1 MSIKLTIGEC
11 ESAASKYHSVAREVG
26 NQKAGLT
33 STSGSVKDA
42 WRGGAAEEWA
52 HRIDIVANQVEQGV
66 ADDISSVGD
75 LLDDVAQDAR
85 TLRGKAEALPA
96 SLGGSGDSGGARLV
110 LDDGAAGGVRG
121 DVTALG
127 EALDRVEP
135 AIADIRGILSQL
147 RTCSL
152 SVDDAAEAA
161 VKDAKG
167 KLETFSGD
175 WDAYL
180 SGVSSLV
187 DKITSG
193 MAKLDPNEP
202 AMRENATAKAVAN
215 YAKSAGAAAALRGL
229 ATNSCAY
236 GGDPVNMVTGNF
248 IYPELD
254 LRLGGTPGASV
265 ERMYNSGSPEVGL
278 FGLGWSSTL
287 DECLA
292 FDGALV
298 THLSPD
304 GRRRAFAPAGDGD
317 VWKTVD
323 EVEEAITRE
332 GDSYV
337 LERPDGTSRVFDG
350 DGRLVEV
357 RDPLG
362 VTAVVRRDGAGLPV
376 RLETGGGGRYVDVT
390 YAGTRVALVRDHAG
404 REVSYAYEGDL
415 LVSVT
420 KPDGATWGYAYDGK
434 GRLCGVVD
442 PAGRW
447 RLKQSYDAHGRV
459 ARQQMA
465 GEGEDVFSYATGSTA
480 HESARSGRE
489 AFVQDEQGRTTE
501 VRRGTVSERYTYTER
516 NLWEGRLDGAGA
528 RTRWGY
534 DAAGDVSRM
543 ELPSGAGV
551 DIERDGRRVSG
562 VTVAGRRLLSVSYE
576 DGLPTSVTDGEGNAF
591 AVSWDEDGGGLSVVD
606 PDGTRTSIALN
617 ASREPV
623 SLQVPG
629 EGETRV
635 ERDPLG
641 RPTRV
646 VTPSGTVRYGWDAEG
661 RLTSEQAEGED
672 PRTYAY
678 DARGDLA
685 RVTEGEHRLSVER
698 DEAGRV
704 VRAELDDGQWV
715 SAAYDEAGRMTFS
728 EDSHGRTLACEY
740 DGEGRLRRAT
750 DAAGSWVEWS
760 YDKAGRPVRSRAS
773 SGAESTVAYGFD
785 GRVRSVSDNRTG
797 GFSIARDAL
806 GRAIASFDGEG
817 LLFEARR
824 NANGDVVATTN
835 AVGERASFERDWAG
849 RIVRVAADGV
859 RASVSRDAAGRA
871 SAVSVSE
878 GGSAL
883 LKERYRYTKGGRL
896 SRIEGPLGTESFRWA
911 RDGSLRSR
919 EDALGTT
926 TSQVGADGR
935 SMRVTRPDG
944 TVWEGSLSRD
954 TRLATVRDG
963 GASVA
968 VSFDGLGRPV
978 RADMGG
984 GATVDYEYDGAGRLL
999 SVAHSRAPKVTY
1011 AYDKAD
1017 RVSGITQGDMGV
1029 RYAYDDAGRIA
1040 RREFSD
1046 GTSVSYAYD
1055 GRGNLASLVARDA
1068 DGHDALSEGYS
1079 YDRLGRRVARTV
1091 TRDGATSELA
1101 YSYDG
1106 AGRLLSVSEDGRER
1120 DAWDY
1125 DALGNVL
1132 RASTPRGTTTYA
1144 YDAAGR
1150 MAGSE
1155 GPEGTRRY
1163 EWDARSRLSRVT
1175 DGEGAPVLE
1184 LSWDAADRLV
1194 SSTSERGT
1202 TTYGYDA
1209 LGNRVCQEGP
1219 DGSFGWAIDPLR
1231 ATRNTLGWGRE
1242 GDLRPALADGAMPL
1256 WSSGTCLVS
1265 DANGTPLATTSD
1277 LATALLEDPFGQGGW
1292 DGLAFGYA
1300 GYTPDPATGLLHA
1313 RLRDYDPSARR
1324 FCSPDPRRGYVASP
1338 RTLNRWACCFGDPV
1352 NLVDVDGG
1360 WPDWSGAGKWIK
1372 DRANDAKEW
1381 VGDRANDVKSTV
1393 NGALNT
1399 AAKWWDENAQ
1409 INMKATTVPADLTS
1423 GMFGIGTYYKQTVT
1437 QTAGHGWLYTNVDEH
1452 GNVTGRGIRIPG
1464 IASIGLDSKS
1474 GLEVSLLGGN
1484 YFGATL
1490 GVNANV
1496 GINEYGPS
1504 LNVDIKGGLANN
1516 NFGAGATL
1524 GLPNSGV
1531 RVFHNTTSGSTTVHD
1546 EWGVHLNTAYVAAVV
1561 IAVVVA
1567 KNPSPAPAIYG
1578 GIMAVLNFL
1587 FGPQAA
1593 FAAECK

>member
-161 VKDAKG
+161 VKDVKG

-236 GGDPVNMVTGNF
+236 GGDPVNMVTGDF

-298 THLSPD
+298 THLRPD

-447 RLKQSYDAHGRV
+447 RLRQSYDAHGRV
-459 ARQQMA
+459 SRQRMA
-465 GEGEDVFSYATGSTA
+465 GEGEDVFSYASGSTT
-480 HESARSGRE
+480 HEAARSGRE
-489 AFVQDEQGRTTE
+489 AFVQDERGRTTE
-501 VRRGTVSERYTYTER
+501 VRRGAVSERYAYTER

-562 VTVAGRRLLSVSYE
+562 VTVAGRRLLSVAYE

-591 AVSWDEDGGGLSVVD
+591 AVTWEEGGGGLSVAN

-661 RLTSEQAEGED
+661 RLTSEQAEGEA

-685 RVTEGEHRLSVER
+685 RVTEGEHRLDVER

-704 VRAELDDGQWV
+704 VRAELDDGQWM
-715 SAAYDEAGRMTFS
+715 SAAYDEAGRLASS
-728 EDSHGRTLACEY
+728 EDSHGRTLACTY
-740 DGEGRLRRAT
+740 DEVGRLRRAT
-750 DAAGSWVEWS
+750 DATGGWVEWD
-760 YDKAGRPVRSRAS
+760 YDDAGRVVGVSDCLGTSQSIR
-773 SGAESTVAYGFD
+773 YGLD
-785 GRVRSVSDNRTG
+785 GRVRSVSDNRAG
-797 GFSIARDAL
+797 DVSVARDAL

-824 NANGDVVATTN
+824 DTRGAITSTKN
-835 AVGERASFERDWAG
+835 AVGETAHFERDWAG

-859 RASVSRDAAGRA
+859 SASVSRDAAGRA
-871 SAVSVSE
+871 STVSVSE
-878 GGSAL
+878 GGGGPTL
-883 LKERYRYTKGGRL
+883 LEERRTYTKGGRL

-911 RDGSLRSR
+911 RDGSLRSH

-926 TSQVGADGR
+926 TTSQMGADGR

-968 VSFDGLGRPV
+968 VSFDGLGHPV
-978 RADMGG
+978 HADMGG

-1011 AYDKAD
+1011 AYDRAD

-1029 RYAYDDAGRIA
+1029 RYAYDDAGRIV
-1040 RREFSD
+1040 RRDFSD

-1055 GRGNLASLVARDA
+1055 GRGRLASLVARDA
-1068 DGHDALSEGYS
+1068 DGHDALSEGYA

-1120 DAWDY
+1120 DTWDY

-1132 RASTPRGTTTYA
+1132 RAITPRGTTTYA

-1155 GPEGTRRY
+1155 GPEGSRRY

-1209 LGNRVCQEGP
+1209 LGNRVSQEGP

-1231 ATRNTLGWGRE
+1231 PTRNTLAWGHE
-1242 GDLRPALADGAMPL
+1242 GDLLPALADGAMPL

-1277 LATALLEDPFGQGGW
+1277 LATALLEDPFGAGSW

-1300 GYTPDPATGLLHA
+1300 GYAPDPATGLLHA

-1324 FCSPDPRRGYVASP
+1324 FCSPDPRRGYATSP

-1360 WPDWSGAGKWIK
+1360 WPDVGKWFS
-1372 DRANDAKEW
+1372 DRAHDAQEFWDKQVYGIDRTLKKEEVDIDGVK
-1381 VGDRANDVKSTV
+1381 VGGETYRHTGGGIIVVQRNADNETTGVNLNLPSISIPGTKIKVSTSASLRWGEKWGISDSVNYTNGDGPTSSYGWEVSHSGVGVKHSV
-1393 NGALNT
+1393 SSKLPN
-1399 AAKWWDENAQ
+1399 
-1409 INMKATTVPADLTS
+1409 I
-1423 GMFGIGTYYKQTVT
+1423 IGTTIGTRASVGKGFSWPQIGYAAALAGMTV
-1437 QTAGHGWLYTNVDEH
+1437 
-1452 GNVTGRGIRIPG
+1452 
-1464 IASIGLDSKS
+1464 
-1474 GLEVSLLGGN
+1474 
-1484 YFGATL
+1484 
-1490 GVNANV
+1490 
-1496 GINEYGPS
+1496 
-1504 LNVDIKGGLANN
+1504 
-1516 NFGAGATL
+1516 
-1524 GLPNSGV
+1524 
-1531 RVFHNTTSGSTTVHD
+1531 
-1546 EWGVHLNTAYVAAVV
+1546 VV
-1561 IAVVVA
+1561 IAAVA
-1567 KNPSPAPAIYG
+1567 DNAVGVEGVDEAPAAAGWVY
-1578 GIMAVLNFL
+1578 VLRQL
-1587 FGPQAA
+1587 LSAPA
-1593 FAAECK
+1593 FAAACAG

>member
-1 MSIKLTIGEC
+1 MGIRLTIGEC
-11 ESAASKYHSVAREVG
+11 ESAASRYHSVARGVAS
-26 NQKAGLT
+26 QKDRLT
-33 STSGSVKDA
+33 SASGELKGA
-42 WRGGAAEEWA
+42 WEGTAADEWT

-75 LLDDVAQDAR
+75 LLDDVAQGAR
-85 TLRGKAEALPA
+85 ALRGKAEALPA

-121 DVTALG
+121 DVTTLG
-127 EALDRVEP
+127 EALGRVEP

-175 WDAYL
+175 WDVYL

-187 DKITSG
+187 DKITAG
-193 MAKLDPNEP
+193 MSKLDPNEL
-202 AMRENATAKAVAN
+202 AMRENAMAKAVAN
-215 YAKSAGAAAALRGL
+215 YARATGAAAAMRGL
-229 ATNSCAY
+229 ATSSCAY

-254 LRLGGTPGASV
+254 LRLGGAPGASV
-265 ERMYNSGSPEVGL
+265 ERMYNSDSPEVGL

-298 THLSPD
+298 THLRPD
-304 GRRRAFAPAGDGD
+304 GRRRAFAPSGDGD

-323 EVEEAITRE
+323 EVEETITRE
-332 GDSYV
+332 EDSYV

-350 DGRLVEV
+350 TGRLAEV
-357 RDPLG
+357 RDLLG
-362 VTAVVRRDGAGLPV
+362 VTAIVRRDGAGRPV
-376 RLETGGGGRYVDVT
+376 RLETGGGSRHADIT
-390 YAGTRVALVRDHAG
+390 CAGTHVVLVRDHIG

-415 LVSVT
+415 LASVT
-420 KPDGATWGYAYDGK
+420 RPDGATWGYAYDGK

-459 ARQQMA
+459 VRQQMA
-465 GEGEDVFSYATGSTA
+465 GEGEDVFSYTTGSTT

-501 VRRGTVSERYTYTER
+501 VRRGAVSERYAYTER

-562 VTVAGRRLLSVSYE
+562 VTVAGRRLLSVAYE

-591 AVSWDEDGGGLSVVD
+591 AVTWEKDGSGFSVVD

-617 ASREPV
+617 ASREPI
-623 SLQVPG
+623 SLQTPG

-641 RPTRV
+641 RPARV

-661 RLTSEQAEGED
+661 RLTSEQAEGEA

-704 VRAELDDGQWV
+704 VRAELDDGQWM

-740 DGEGRLRRAT
+740 DEEGRLRRAT
-750 DAAGSWVEWS
+750 DAKGGWVAWD
-760 YDKAGRPVRSRAS
+760 YDGAGRVVGVSDCLGTS
-773 SGAESTVAYGFD
+773 QSIKYGFD
-785 GRVRSVSDNRTG
+785 GRVRSVSDNRAG
-797 GFSIARDAL
+797 DVSVARDAL
-806 GRAIASFDGEG
+806 GRVTASFDGEG
-817 LLFEARR
+817 LLLEARR
-824 NANGDVVATTN
+824 NASGNVVSTTN
-835 AVGERASFERDWAG
+835 AVGERASFECDWAG

-859 RASVSRDAAGRA
+859 SASVSRDAAGRA

-878 GGSAL
+878 GEGGPTL
-883 LKERYRYTKGGRL
+883 LEERYTYTKGGRL

-911 RDGSLRSR
+911 RDGSLRSH

-935 SMRVTRPDG
+935 SVRVARPDG
-944 TVWEGSLSRD
+944 TVCEGSLSRD
-954 TRLATVRDG
+954 LRHATVRDG

-978 RADMGG
+978 RADMGDG
-984 GATVDYEYDGAGRLL
+984 MTVDYEYDGAGRLL
-999 SVAHSRAPKVTY
+999 SVAHSEAPKVTY
-1011 AYDKAD
+1011 AYDGAD
-1017 RVSGITQGDMGV
+1017 RVSAITQGDMGV
-1029 RYAYDDAGRIA
+1029 RYAYDDAGRVA

-1055 GRGNLASLVARDA
+1055 GRGRLASLVARDA
-1068 DGHDALSEGYS
+1068 DGHDALSEGYA

-1091 TRDGATSELA
+1091 TRDGATSEFA

-1120 DAWDY
+1120 DAWEY

-1132 RASTPRGTTTYA
+1132 RASTPRGTTAYT

-1155 GPEGTRRY
+1155 GPEGSRRY

-1194 SSTSERGT
+1194 SSTGERGA

-1209 LGNRVCQEGP
+1209 LGNRVSQEGP
-1219 DGSFGWAIDPLR
+1219 DGSLRWAVDPLR
-1231 ATRNTLGWGRE
+1231 ETRNTLAWGRG

-1277 LATALLEDPFGQGGW
+1277 LARTLLEDPFGRGSW

-1300 GYTPDPATGLLHA
+1300 GYAPDPATGLLHA

-1324 FCSPDPRRGYVASP
+1324 FCSPDPRRGHATSP

-1360 WPDWSGAGKWIK
+1360 WPDVGGWVS
-1372 DRANDAKEW
+1372 DRANDAREFWDKQ
-1381 VGDRANDVKSTV
+1381 VYGVDRTRSTQSVEANGVKGST
-1393 NGALNT
+1393 
-1399 AAKWWDENAQ
+1399 EIYQ
-1409 INMKATTVPADLTS
+1409 
-1423 GMFGIGTYYKQTVT
+1423 
-1437 QTAGHGWLYTNVDEH
+1437 H
-1452 GNVTGRGIRIPG
+1452 TG
-1464 IASIGLDSKS
+1464 
-1474 GLEVSLLGGN
+1474 
-1484 YFGATL
+1484 
-1490 GVNANV
+1490 
-1496 GINEYGPS
+1496 
-1504 LNVDIKGGLANN
+1504 GGLIVMQQDA
-1516 NFGAGATL
+1516 
-1524 GLPNSGV
+1524 
-1531 RVFHNTTSGSTTVHD
+1531 SGSTT
-1546 EWGVHLNTAYVAAVV
+1546 GISLNTPSISIPGTKIKLSTSVSLRWGEKWGISGSTNYTSGDGPTSSFGGEVSHSGVGVKCSVSSKLPNIVGTTIGTRTSVGEGFSWPQIGYAAALAGMTVVV
-1561 IAVVVA
+1561 IAAVA
-1567 KNPSPAPAIYG
+1567 DNAVGVEGVDEAPAAAGWVYILRQLLS
-1578 GIMAVLNFL
+1578 A
-1587 FGPQAA
+1587 PA
-1593 FAAECK
+1593 FAAACAG

>member
-152 SVDDAAEAA
+152 GVDDAAEAA

-265 ERMYNSGSPEVGL
+265 ERMYNSDSPEVGL

-287 DECLA
+287 DERLA

-298 THLSPD
+298 THLRPD

-323 EVEEAITRE
+323 EAEETITRE

-337 LERPDGTSRVFDG
+337 LERPDGTSRAFDG

-376 RLETGGGGRYVDVT
+376 RLETGGGGRHVDVT

-415 LVSVT
+415 LASVT

-447 RLKQSYDAHGRV
+447 RLRQSYDAHGRV
-459 ARQQMA
+459 SRQRMA

-562 VTVAGRRLLSVSYE
+562 VTVAGRRFLSVSYE

-704 VRAELDDGQWV
+704 VRAELDDGQWM
-715 SAAYDEAGRMTFS
+715 SAAYDEAGRMTS
-728 EDSHGRTLACEY
+728 CEDSHGRTLACEY
-740 DGEGRLRRAT
+740 DEAGRLRRAT

-824 NANGDVVATTN
+824 DTRGAITSTKN
-835 AVGERASFERDWAG
+835 AVGETAHFERDWAG

-859 RASVSRDAAGRA
+859 SASVSRDAAGRT

-878 GGSAL
+878 GGGGPAL
-883 LKERYRYTKGGRL
+883 LEERRTYTKGGRL
-896 SRIEGPLGTESFRWA
+896 SRIEGPLGTESFTWA
-911 RDGSLRSR
+911 RDGSLRSH

-926 TSQVGADGR
+926 TSQVGTDGR

-944 TVWEGSLSRD
+944 SVWEGSLSHDMR
-954 TRLATVRDG
+954 RATVSDG

-968 VSFDGLGRPV
+968 VSFDGLGHPV
-978 RADMGG
+978 RADMGDG
-984 GATVDYEYDGAGRLL
+984 TAVDYEYDGAGRLL

-1011 AYDKAD
+1011 AYDRAD

-1068 DGHDALSEGYS
+1068 DGYDALSEGYS

-1091 TRDGATSELA
+1091 TRDGATSEFAYSYA

-1150 MAGSE
+1150 MASSE

-1194 SSTSERGT
+1194 SSTNERGT

-1277 LATALLEDPFGQGGW
+1277 LATTLLEDPFGQGGW

-1324 FCSPDPRRGYVASP
+1324 FCSPDPRRGYMASP

-1360 WPDWSGAGKWIK
+1360 WPDVGKWFS
-1372 DRANDAKEW
+1372 DRAHDAQEFWDKQVYGIDRTLKKEEVDIDGVK
-1381 VGDRANDVKSTV
+1381 VGGETYRHTGGGIIVVQRNADNETTGVNLNLPSISIPGTKIKVSTSASLRWGEKWGISDSVNYTNGDGPTSSYGWEVSHSGVGVKHSV
-1393 NGALNT
+1393 SSKLPN
-1399 AAKWWDENAQ
+1399 
-1409 INMKATTVPADLTS
+1409 I
-1423 GMFGIGTYYKQTVT
+1423 IGTTIGTRASVGKGFSWPQIGYAAALVGMTVLVIV
-1437 QTAGHGWLYTNVDEH
+1437 AVADNAVGVEGVDEA
-1452 GNVTGRGIRIPG
+1452 P
-1464 IASIGLDSKS
+1464 A
-1474 GLEVSLLGGN
+1474 
-1484 YFGATL
+1484 A
-1490 GVNANV
+1490 
-1496 GINEYGPS
+1496 
-1504 LNVDIKGGLANN
+1504 
-1516 NFGAGATL
+1516 AG
-1524 GLPNSGV
+1524 
-1531 RVFHNTTSGSTTVHD
+1531 
-1546 EWGVHLNTAYVAAVV
+1546 WAYVLRQLL
-1561 IAVVVA
+1561 
-1567 KNPSPAPAIYG
+1567 SAP
-1578 GIMAVLNFL
+1578 
-1587 FGPQAA
+1587 A
-1593 FAAECK
+1593 FAAACAG